1 MQSTNKFS
9 MTNYGDARRSTRT
22 DGAVW
27 WMKLFKE
34 EVMLLHKK
42 SLALAAVA
50 LLPISAHAAA
60 PVTGRWVTESKDGV
74 VEIYQCGA
82 QICGK
87 LAKFLVTPPAGAS
100 AKDINNPNKA
110 LRGRTILGMNVL
122 TGFTEK
128 GNEWKG
134 QIYDPK
140 SGKTYRSI
148 VYKGKSGNLVV
159 KGCIGPFC
167 QAQTWTA
174 AR

>member
-1 MQSTNKFS
+1 MGVSTMLDTNGWVGNMSTKSKGAFMPLFS
-9 MTNYGDARRSTRT
+9 
-22 DGAVW
+22 
-27 WMKLFKE
+27 KLA
-34 EVMLLHKK
+34 
-42 SLALAAVA
+42 ALASIT
-50 LLPISAHAAA
+50 LLSPSAQAAA
-60 PVTGRWVTESKDGV
+60 PVTGRWVTQSKDGV

-82 QICGK
+82 TICGK
-87 LAKFLVTPPAGAS
+87 LAKFLVPPPNGIGQ
-100 AKDINNPNKA
+100 KDINNPNKA
-110 LRGRTILGMNVL
+110 LRSRTLLGMNIL
-122 TGFTEK
+122 TGFKEV

-140 SGKTYRSI
+140 SGKTYRSV

>member
-1 MQSTNKFS
+1 MS
-9 MTNYGDARRSTRT
+9 ARLILIGLT
-22 DGAVW
+22 AV
-27 WMKLFKE
+27 F
-34 EVMLLHKK
+34 
-42 SLALAAVA
+42 ALAAPA
-50 LLPISAHAAA
+50 QAAA
-60 PVTGRWVTESKDGV
+60 PVTGKWVTESKDGV

-87 LAKFLVTPPAGAS
+87 LAKFLVMPPAGAG

-110 LRGRTILGMNVL
+110 LRSRTILGMNIL
-122 TGFTEK
+122 TGFKEV
-128 GNEWKG
+128 GEQWKG

-140 SGKTYRSI
+140 SGKTYRSV

-174 AR
+174 VR

>member
-1 MQSTNKFS
+1 MFS
-9 MTNYGDARRSTRT
+9 RKVTA
-22 DGAVW
+22 A
-27 WMKLFKE
+27 LFT
-34 EVMLLHKK
+34 
-42 SLALAAVA
+42 SA
-50 LLPISAHAAA
+50 LLSSAAFSSAPI
-60 PVTGRWVTESKDGV
+60 TGRWVTQSKDAV
-74 VEIYQCGA
+74 VEIAPCGTS
-82 QICGK
+82 ICGK
-87 LAKFLVTPPAGAS
+87 IAKFLLTPPQGAGQ
-100 AKDINNPNKA
+100 KDIHNPDKT
-110 LRGRTILGMNVL
+110 LRSRTILGINIL
-122 TGFTEK
+122 SGFKAE

>member
-1 MQSTNKFS
+1 
-9 MTNYGDARRSTRT
+9 MTARSISI
-22 DGAVW
+22 GLVAAI
-27 WMKLFKE
+27 
-34 EVMLLHKK
+34 
-42 SLALAAVA
+42 ALAA
-50 LLPISAHAAA
+50 SAQAAA
-60 PVTGRWVTESKDGV
+60 PVTGKWVTQSKDGV

-82 QICGK
+82 SICGK
-87 LAKFLVTPPAGAS
+87 LAKFLVMPPAGAG
-100 AKDINNPNKA
+100 AKDLNNPNKA
-110 LRGRTILGMNVL
+110 LRSRTILGMNIL
-122 TGFTEK
+122 TGFKEV

-140 SGKTYRSI
+140 SGKTYRSV